1 MILSAF
7 TCTLMISCSFQ
18 ACSAYGQLDPRKLP
32 CYVAPV
38 YNASSPFNDIN
49 RCDTE
54 LQQLECHLPKLKLCV
69 AVKNEG
75 SLMAV
80 CTYNIC
86 LTGYACPVVTKAT
99 SSALYVEA
107 IEGLCKHCKYADNI
121 EDRLKNY
128 NSVGSEC
135 LAFSSTSPLPIMQ
148 SSSPSSIST
157 KEPSVSPGTNSSPSN
172 GPITK
177 ELPVTICVITL
188 GILAVFLLT

>member
-1 MILSAF
+1 
-7 TCTLMISCSFQ
+7 
-18 ACSAYGQLDPRKLP
+18 
-32 CYVAPV
+32 
-38 YNASSPFNDIN
+38 
-49 RCDTE
+49 
-54 LQQLECHLPKLKLCV
+54 
-69 AVKNEG
+69 
-75 SLMAV
+75 MAV

-107 IEGLCKHCKYADNI
+107 IEGLCKNCKYADNI

-135 LAFSSTSPLPIMQ
+135 LAFS
-148 SSSPSSIST
+148 ST

-188 GILAVFLLT
+188 GILAVFLLTKWSKWNLREIHQSDCFVNSFILLIHIFSHADLYLLSLHSSGNGIECHPEDKVSVICVVNWTKGCEHFMHFKELNEEYFLVQINFLF